1 MYVQLTVSHHRS
13 NYSKEK
19 ALGMT
24 YWINTQLSILSMQI
38 EIEVLHLPLDFR
50 KAQWKTWYMH
60 PFPPCYPPPLKG
72 WQLHHSES
80 KFWSQYLA
88 AQRYFFFFF
97 FFPGAWKNLG
107 PIDITGFHF
116 FSLLPDL
123 PLLFSS
129 YGSVWPPN
137 TLLLFSIWNI
147 HSGITWCFS
156 VFILHSAYTVLAKCK
171 TNWAF

>member
-97 FFPGAWKNLG
+97 FFSRSSGNQG
-107 PIDITGFHF
+107 SYRHHRIHF
-116 FSLLPDL
+116 ISLAACALSVVILWRLSMTPQHFVVIFNMKYPFRDYL
-123 PLLFSS
+123 MLLSVYSPLRLH
-129 YGSVWPPN
+129 GSR
-137 TLLLFSIWNI
+137 
-147 HSGITWCFS
+147 
-156 VFILHSAYTVLAKCK
+156 
-171 TNWAF
+171 